1 MGWLRKKGRQLKKGI
16 GKLFSTKLG
25 RIVGTIGLSMAMGWA
40 ARSLM
45 QGAQSLFA
53 TAPPVDPGISEVVA
67 EEVAGEVAEEVTTET
82 LQRTASSLQETI
94 TSSKDV
100 LNSIDKASSNQEA
113 FNLFQSELDKKVVDG
128 SMELSSSSTITESVE
143 KVSADLTQSFDSVAL
158 ETENISPDLNF
169 KVEVPDSEIAREIS
183 KKGYEGDLTD
193 VAYTDLFKA
202 GRYGEMVKKVGVETK
217 QFVTED
223 IMPESISEATG
234 DVVRSEIGEYIEDKY
249 FAEEPPYQ
257 GKLPA
262 GLIPTEAAQQMYVQ
276 DMSSQWMASNNATRV
291 PNFKELT
298 NSYSFGIGTPQYL
311 QEYNQGMVGTTI
323 PMPT

>member
-53 TAPPVDPGISEVVA
+53 TAPPVEPGISEVVA
-67 EEVAGEVAEEVTTET
+67 EEVAEEAVEEVTTET
-82 LQRTASSLQETI
+82 LQRAASNLQETI

-113 FNLFQSELDKKVVDG
+113 FNLFQGELDKKVLDG
-128 SMELSSSSTITESVE
+128 SVELSSSSTITESVE
-143 KVSADLTQSFDSVAL
+143 KVSADLTQSY
-158 ETENISPDLNF
+158 SPEELLA
-169 KVEVPDSEIAREIS
+169 S
-183 KKGYEGDLTD
+183 GD
-193 VAYTDLFKA
+193 DLFASKDSLVLKPGA
-202 GRYGEMVKKVGVETK
+202 TLKQGMENPYKYAELPEGATIGEKFRRFVGNPLESTKNFFVEN
-217 QFVTED
+217 V
-223 IMPESISEATG
+223 MPESISEATG
-234 DVVRSEIGEYIEDKY
+234 DVVKGQIAGYIEDKY
-249 FAEEPPYQ
+249 FTEEPPYQ

>member
-1 MGWLRKKGRQLKKGI
+1 MGWLRKKGRQIKKGV

-45 QGAQSLFA
+45 QGVQGLFA

-67 EEVAGEVAEEVTTET
+67 EEVAEEVTTET
-82 LQRTASSLQETI
+82 LQRTASSFQETL

-100 LNSIDKASSNQEA
+100 LNSIDNASSNAEA

-128 SMELSSSSTITESVE
+128 SVELSSSSSITESVE
-143 KVSADLTQSFDSVAL
+143 KVSADLTQSFDPVKL
-158 ETENISPDLNF
+158 ETENISPDSSVI
-169 KVEVPDSEIAREIS
+169 VERPDLITMDASGQSIVTPITDRPYNTLELSEYPRKFLA
-183 KKGYEGDLTD
+183 
-193 VAYTDLFKA
+193 
-202 GRYGEMVKKVGVETK
+202 ETK

-223 IMPESISEATG
+223 VMPESISEATG
-234 DVVRSEIGEYIEDKY
+234 DVVRGEIGGYIQDKY
-249 FAEEPPYQ
+249 FTEEPAHRAQ
-257 GKLPA
+257 APA
-262 GLIPTEAAQQMYVQ
+262 GLMPTEAAQQMYVQ
-276 DMSSQWMASNNATRV
+276 DMSSQWMASNNATRA
-291 PNFKELT
+291 PSFKELT

-311 QEYNQGMVGTTI
+311 QEYNQGMVGTTV

>member
-1 MGWLRKKGRQLKKGI
+1 MGWLRKKGRQIKKGV

-45 QGAQSLFA
+45 QGVQGLFA

-67 EEVAGEVAEEVTTET
+67 EEVAEEVTTET
-82 LQRTASSLQETI
+82 LQRTASSFQETL

-100 LNSIDKASSNQEA
+100 LNSIDNASSNAEA

-128 SMELSSSSTITESVE
+128 SVELSSSSSITESVE
-143 KVSADLTQSFDSVAL
+143 KVSADLTQSFDPVRL
-158 ETENISPDLNF
+158 ETENISPDSSVI
-169 KVEVPDSEIAREIS
+169 VERPDLITMDASGQSIVTPITDRDYKTLELSEYPRKFLA
-183 KKGYEGDLTD
+183 
-193 VAYTDLFKA
+193 
-202 GRYGEMVKKVGVETK
+202 ETK

-223 IMPESISEATG
+223 VMPESISEATG
-234 DVVRSEIGEYIEDKY
+234 DVVRGEIGGYIQDKY
-249 FAEEPPYQ
+249 FTEEPAYQ
-257 GKLPA
+257 GKPPA
-262 GLIPTEAAQQMYVQ
+262 GLMPTEAAQQMYVQ
-276 DMSSQWMASNNATRV
+276 DMSSQWMASNNATRA
-291 PNFKELT
+291 PSFKELT

-311 QEYNQGMVGTTI
+311 QEYNQGMVGTTV

>member
-45 QGAQSLFA
+45 QGVQGLFA

-67 EEVAGEVAEEVTTET
+67 EEVAEEAVEEVATAT
-82 LQRTASSLQETI
+82 LPGAAKGTI
-94 TSSKDV
+94 SSKDV

-113 FNLFQSELDKKVVDG
+113 FNLFQDELDKKVLDG
-128 SMELSSSSTITESVE
+128 SVELSSSSTITESVE

-169 KVEVPDSEIAREIS
+169 EVEVPDSEIAREIS

-234 DVVRSEIGEYIEDKY
+234 DVVRSEIGEYIENKY
-249 FAEEPPYQ
+249 FPEEPPFQ

>member
-1 MGWLRKKGRQLKKGI
+1 MGKLRKWGKGLEKGVK
-16 GKLFSTKLG
+16 KLFSTKLG

-53 TAPPVDPGISEVVA
+53 AAPPVDPGISEAVA

-82 LQRTASSLQETI
+82 LQRAASNLQETI
-94 TSSKDV
+94 TSSKDI

-128 SMELSSSSTITESVE
+128 SAELFSRPTITESVE
-143 KVSADLTQSFDSVAL
+143 KVSADLTQSFDPVRL
-158 ETENISPDLNF
+158 ETKNISPDLNF

-193 VAYTDLFKA
+193 VAYTDLFEA

-223 IMPESISEATG
+223 VMPESISEATG
-234 DVVRSEIGEYIEDKY
+234 DVVRGEIGGYIQDKY
-249 FAEEPPYQ
+249 FTEEPAYQ
-257 GKLPA
+257 GKSPA
-262 GLIPTEAAQQMYVQ
+262 DLIPTEAAQQMYVQ

>member
-1 MGWLRKKGRQLKKGI
+1 MGWLRKKGRQLKKGL

-25 RIVGTIGLSMAMGWA
+25 RILGTIGLSMAMGWA

-67 EEVAGEVAEEVTTET
+67 EEVAEEAVEEVTTET
-82 LQRTASSLQETI
+82 LQRTASNLEETI

-113 FNLFQSELDKKVVDG
+113 FNLFQGELDKKVLDG
-128 SMELSSSSTITESVE
+128 SVELSSSSTITESVE
-143 KVSADLTQSFDSVAL
+143 KVSADLIQSY
-158 ETENISPDLNF
+158 SPEELLA
-169 KVEVPDSEIAREIS
+169 S
-183 KKGYEGDLTD
+183 GD
-193 VAYTDLFKA
+193 DLFASKDSLVLKPGATLKQGMENPYKYAELPEGATIGEKFRRFA
-202 GRYGEMVKKVGVETK
+202 GNPLESTKNFFVEN
-217 QFVTED
+217 V
-223 IMPESISEATG
+223 MPESISEATG
-234 DVVRSEIGEYIEDKY
+234 DVVRSEIGEYIQDKY
-249 FAEEPPYQ
+249 FTEEPPYQ
-257 GKLPA
+257 GKPPA

-291 PNFKELT
+291 PNFKELK

>member
-169 KVEVPDSEIAREIS
+169 KVEKPDLITMDASGQSIVTPI
-183 KKGYEGDLTD
+183 TD
-193 VAYTDLFKA
+193 RPYNTLELSAYPRKFLA
-202 GRYGEMVKKVGVETK
+202 ETK

-249 FAEEPPYQ
+249 FAEEPPHRAQ
-257 GKLPA
+257 APA

>member
-1 MGWLRKKGRQLKKGI
+1 MGKFRKWGRGLKKGVK
-16 GKLFSTKLG
+16 KLFSTKLG

-53 TAPPVDPGISEVVA
+53 AAPPVDPGISEA
-67 EEVAGEVAEEVTTET
+67 VAGEVAEEVTTET
-82 LQRTASSLQETI
+82 LQRTASSIQETV

-100 LNSIDKASSNQEA
+100 LNSINEASSNQEA
-113 FNLFQSELDKKVVDG
+113 FNLFQSELDKKVLDG
-128 SMELSSSSTITESVE
+128 SVELSSRPTITESVE
-143 KVSADLTQSFDSVAL
+143 KVSADLTQSFDPVSL

-169 KVEVPDSEIAREIS
+169 KVEEPDLITMDASGQSIDTPITDRDYKTLELSEYPRQFLA
-183 KKGYEGDLTD
+183 
-193 VAYTDLFKA
+193 
-202 GRYGEMVKKVGVETK
+202 ETK

-223 IMPESISEATG
+223 VMPESISEATG
-234 DVVRSEIGEYIEDKY
+234 DVVRGEIGGYIQDKY
-249 FAEEPPYQ
+249 FTEEPAYQ
-257 GKLPA
+257 GKPPA